1 MDPIY
6 IDLKRRAN
14 EIIAQYPPVDFHTDY
29 SWATERS
36 SEMLYGNLIVS
47 ELLDFVTHHIDDDFG
62 HGLDHS
68 VRVSIDAGALILIDG
83 INLKLSEQ
91 EIKRLLLLVQC
102 ASLLHDFK
110 RKEIN
115 HSIAGAKFAK
125 TFLKSF
131 TLSSDEIR
139 CISQAIRNHEA
150 FKPVIVADMISWEL
164 ISDSLYDADKFRW
177 GPDNFARTL
186 WDMVD
191 FHNTPISVFVSNFQK
206 GMAFIAK
213 VKSTFRSAT
222 GKKYGPLFIDRGIL
236 IGEELYRIMRSDFG
250 LY

>member
-6 IDLKRRAN
+6 LELKKRAN
-14 EIIAQYPPVDFHTDY
+14 EIIAQYPPPDFHTDY
-29 SWATERS
+29 PWATERS
-36 SEMLYGNLIVS
+36 SEMLYTNLIVS

-62 HGLDHS
+62 HGIDHS
-68 VRVSIDAGALILIDG
+68 VRVSIDAGAIILIDG
-83 INLKLSEQ
+83 ISNNLSEKK
-91 EIKRLLLLVQC
+91 IKRLLLLVQC

-115 HSIAGAKFAK
+115 HSLAGAKFAE
-125 TFLKSF
+125 TFLKTFS
-131 TLSSDEIR
+131 LSSEEIR
-139 CISQAIRNHEA
+139 CISLAIRNHEA
-150 FKPVIVADMISWEL
+150 FRPEVIADTITRQL

-186 WDMVD
+186 WDMVN
-191 FHNTPISVFVSNFQK
+191 FQNTPISVFVSNYQK
-206 GMAFIAK
+206 GMAFISK
-213 VKSTFRSAT
+213 VKSTFRSTT

-236 IGEELYRIMRSDFG
+236 IGEELYRIMRSEFG